1 MAVVDEYI
9 AVFDAAEQG
18 WRDALAAIP
27 RMPVVLGVAVIVIL
41 ALGALPLGPDTI
53 TNPSPDQ
60 LFWFRVHSDIAKILF
75 LIAHSFLLTPVA
87 IAIHRFVLLD
97 EVTRRYEIG
106 FSPRFLRFFFFSLMF
121 QIVIIVPGWV
131 GRIAAW
137 IHGLEDGLARSVIF
151 YPSLLAAVLASVFV
165 AAVAAL
171 RMLILFPAVAV
182 DVPGAGWRNAMTDSK
197 AHTLR
202 IFFVVLVTAI
212 PIYGLRSSLPDF
224 ESYVSSHLQ
233 SLTDKMWCFVLNE
246 KTLCSAPNVVS
257 RSTLAIADWAFSFA
271 YAVVEL
277 FALCAFAAVAS
288 RLFAVFANKL
298 KQGAA

>member
-1 MAVVDEYI
+1 MAAVDEYI

-27 RMPVVLGVAVIVIL
+27 KMPVVLGVAVLVVL
-41 ALGALPLGPDTI
+41 ALGVLPLEPDTI
-53 TNPSPDQ
+53 TNPSSDQ
-60 LFWFRVHSDIAKILF
+60 LFWFHVHADIAKILI

-87 IAIHRFVLLD
+87 IAIHRFVLLG
-97 EVTRRYEIG
+97 EVTARYEIRL
-106 FSPRFLRFFFFSLMF
+106 SPRFLRFFLFSLMF
-121 QIVIIVPGWV
+121 QIVIVAPGWV

-137 IHGLEDGLARSVIF
+137 IHGFEDGLARSVIF
-151 YPSLLAAVLASVFV
+151 FPSLLVAVLASVLV

-182 DVPGAGWRNAMTDSK
+182 DVPGAGWRNAMADSK

-224 ESYVSSHLQ
+224 ESYILSHLR
-233 SLTDKMWCFVLNE
+233 
-246 KTLCSAPNVVS
+246 SA
-257 RSTLAIADWAFSFA
+257 LAIADLTFNIA
-271 YAVVEL
+271 YAAIEV

-288 RLFAVFANKL
+288 RLFAAFANKL
-298 KQGAA
+298 NG

>member
-1 MAVVDEYI
+1 MAAVDEYI

-27 RMPVVLGVAVIVIL
+27 KMPVVLGVAVLVVL
-41 ALGALPLGPDTI
+41 ALGVLPLGPDTI
-53 TNPSPDQ
+53 TNPNPDQ
-60 LFWFRVHSDIAKILF
+60 LFWFHVHSDIAKILF
-75 LIAHSFLLTPVA
+75 LIAHSFFLTPVA

-97 EVTRRYEIG
+97 EVAQRYEIG
-106 FSPRFLRFFFFSLMF
+106 FSLRFMRFFLFSLMF
-121 QIVIIVPGWV
+121 QILIVVPGWL

-137 IHGLEDGLARSVIF
+137 LLDFENGIAASIIF
-151 YPSLLAAVLASVFV
+151 FPTLLVAVSASVLV

-171 RMLILFPAVAV
+171 RVLILFPAVAV

-212 PIYGLRSSLPDF
+212 PIFGLRSSLLDF
-224 ESYVSSHLQ
+224 QSDAGPHLR
-233 SLTDKMWCFVLNE
+233 SLADKIWCFVLNE
-246 KTLCSAPNVVS
+246 KTLCSAPNVVGS
-257 RSTLAIADWAFSFA
+257 WTLAIADWAFNIA
-271 YAVVEL
+271 YAVIEV

-288 RLFAVFANKL
+288 RLFAAFANKL
-298 KQGAA
+298 NG